1 MKNKKTSQ
9 MVKEFKDM
17 AELQQFAE
25 AQYKTI
31 IELSKKIQKLEEEK
45 KNAENMLKQ
54 SVPLIGATKEIV
66 INDEDLLTKD
76 EEKICL
82 DQLKLLNSKSK
93 SQELTFEETKKVE
106 IYSKVLNSLRQ
117 GPDKKIKD
125 PAKKKDTAELLRM
138 MDTENDDDREK
149 AN

>member
-1 MKNKKTSQ
+1 
-9 MVKEFKDM
+9 MVKDFKDL

-45 KNAENMLKQ
+45 TISENLLKQ
-54 SVPLIGATKEIV
+54 ATPLVNNPKDIT
-66 INDEDLLTKD
+66 INDDDLLTKD
-76 EEKICL
+76 EEKICI
-82 DQLKLLNSKSK
+82 DQLKLLNIKSK

-106 IYSKVLNSLRQ
+106 IFSKVLNSLRQ
-117 GPDKKIKD
+117 TPNKSKGPL
-125 PAKKKDTAELLRM
+125 KKKDTAELLRM
-138 MDTENDDDREK
+138 IENDDDREK